1 MILRSLF
8 VLVFGVA
15 LLAAFGC
22 GGGSSDNGS
31 TGPALA
37 CTDGGAAAADAVTM
51 TCGGA
56 TDSTTEQVNVVMGV
70 PAAGA
75 TSLRGLNF
83 DVTYD
88 STKLTFVSATNYT
101 GGPFPAA
108 ALVVATAL
116 PNDPTPHVIVSIQ
129 QVGTDPDVVIG
140 PGQHVMLHLSFTRTP
155 AATFAP
161 TPLVFDLA
169 TSEVTPPTPPTVPA
183 VVTFG
188 SALALSYQ

>member
-1 MILRSLF
+1 MIARWLF
-8 VLVFGVA
+8 LFGFAVA
-15 LLAAFGC
+15 LLISLGC
-22 GGGSSDNGS
+22 GGSSSDNGS

-161 TPLVFDLA
+161 TPLEFDLA

>member
-1 MILRSLF
+1 MIARWLF
-8 VLVFGVA
+8 LFGFAVA
-15 LLAAFGC
+15 LLISLGC
-22 GGGSSDNGS
+22 GGSSSDNGS
-31 TGPALA
+31 TEPALA
-37 CTDGGAAAADAVTM
+37 CTDGGPAAADAVTM

-161 TPLVFDLA
+161 TPLEFDLA